1 MNLKILQRVP
11 IIMGGMKNA
20 SLRTDSHEFYVDAIN
35 LKSKN
40 DANKK
45 NNVSLNKSKK
55 NELWKFRNVFFFSF
69 FFVFFS
75 FFLFFFRFTFSF
87 FFFFSVF
94 QKLSIFVN
102 DKFFKIEPP
111 NKCKTF
117 QKELWKWKKT
127 KKNSSEIF

>member
-45 NNVSLNKSKK
+45 IMFPWINQKK
-55 NELWKFRNVFFFSF
+55 RTLEVPKCFFFSF
-69 FFVFFS
+69 FFRFFFVFFV
-75 FFLFFFRFTFSF
+75 FFFRFTFSF

-102 DKFFKIEPP
+102 DKFFKIKPP
-111 NKCKTF
+111 NKCETF
-117 QKELWKWKKT
+117 QKKT
-127 KKNSSEIF
+127 LRMEKN